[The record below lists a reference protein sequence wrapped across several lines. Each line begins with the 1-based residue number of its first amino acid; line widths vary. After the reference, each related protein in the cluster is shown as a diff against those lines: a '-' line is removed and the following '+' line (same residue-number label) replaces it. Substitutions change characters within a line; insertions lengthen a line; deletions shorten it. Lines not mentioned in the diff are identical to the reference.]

1 MDPQQLFARLR
12 AATAALSGRQLVTL
26 AVAFVSVVG
35 LTIASAYWLNRPRYE
50 VLFSDMDPE
59 SAGTVVERLKAAKV
73 DYVVDDG
80 GRTVKVPASRID
92 EMRLQVA
99 SQGMPASG
107 RVGFELLDRTSFG
120 TTDFMERVNYRRA
133 LEGELGRT
141 IATLSEV
148 AGARVHIAMP
158 QPALFT
164 GSDRPTTASVVL
176 KLRNNRQLDPATV
189 NAITGLVAASVES
202 LRPESV
208 VVIDNFGHPLAR
220 PASESDAMGGGA
232 ALEQQRRIEQDLSTK
247 LVRLIEPIVGM
258 GRARVNVN
266 AIINTASQEQTE
278 ERWDPAS
285 PVIRNQ
291 QTLTQSSGSLNAAGM
306 VPTVAGA
313 RANMPTTPPAG
324 SGATAAPPPP
334 AVALGPGGTTSS
346 SQTTNFEVS
355 KTVVRTVQPRGQVA
369 RLSVAVLLDDAH
381 APPAPGTTGSG
392 TSTPR
397 TAEELNR
404 IRGLVAA
411 TVGFDEGRGDRLTVE
426 NVAFEEAPAL
436 DVEEPTF
443 VERYREQGFEVLRV
457 VGTLVVALLAMLF
470 IIRPIVRGVLPAK
483 APVPL
488 GAGAATMQAKTVQEI
503 EAEIDAQIEAS
514 LGSSVS
520 KRLPALTRKA
530 TALTEKEPE
539 NAARL
544 LRAWLTEE
552 ER

>member
-12 AATAALSGRQLVTL
+12 AATGSLSGNQLATL

-35 LTIASAYWLNRPRYE
+35 LVIASAYWLNQPRYE

-59 SAGTVVERLKAAKV
+59 SASTVVERLKSAKV
-73 DYVVDDG
+73 EYVLDEG
-80 GRTVKVPASRID
+80 GRTVRIPSSRID

-99 SQGMPASG
+99 SQGMPTSG

-176 KLRNNRQLDPATV
+176 KLRRNRQLDAATV

-202 LRPESV
+202 LRPEAV

-220 PASESDAMGGGA
+220 PVNEGDVGGGSA
-232 ALEQQRRIEQDLSTK
+232 ALEQQQRIERDLSTK
-247 LVRLIEPIVGM
+247 LVTLLDPIVGV

-266 AIINTASQEQTE
+266 AIVNTASLEQTE
-278 ERWDPAS
+278 EIWDPDS

-291 QTLTQSSGSLNAAGM
+291 QTVTQSSGAVSMAGTT
-306 VPTVAGA
+306 PAIAGA
-313 RANMPTTPPAG
+313 RANLPTPPPAG
-324 SGATAAPPPP
+324 SGAAAAPAAP
-334 AVALGPGGTTSS
+334 AVATGPGGTAST
-346 SQTTNFEVS
+346 SQTTNYEVS
-355 KTVVRTVQPRGQVA
+355 KKITRTVQPRGQVS
-369 RLSVAVLLDDAH
+369 RLSVAVLLDHAH
-381 APPAPGTTGSG
+381 TPPASGTDGPG

-397 TAEELNR
+397 SQEELTR

-411 TVGFDEGRGDRLTVE
+411 TVGFDEKRGDQLTVE
-426 NVAFEEAPAL
+426 NVSFEDAAPQ
-436 DVEEPTF
+436 DVPEPTF
-443 VERYREQGFEVLRV
+443 VERYQEQGFEAFRI
-457 VGTLVVALLAMLF
+457 VGTVVLALLAMMF
-470 IIRPIVRGVLPAK
+470 IIRPMMRAVLPAR
-483 APVPL
+483 APAPAL
-488 GAGAATMQAKTVQEI
+488 ASATTMQAKTVQEI
-503 EAEIDAQIEAS
+503 EAEIDAQLES
-514 LGSSVS
+514 GLSNSVS

-530 TALTEKEPE
+530 TALTQKEPE